1 MPATAR
7 IRMVSKNRGL
17 VKNGCCVVSPP
28 PSCIPPTAGA
38 VTNSSQVQGTAILT
52 VAYTGAT
59 SFQWWYSYNPLE
71 DPFPPRQ
78 FVDRPGVSGSTTPT
92 LTVTTDMEGSILRP
106 VYCIVTNAC
115 GSATSASVL
124 LYILIPQ

>member
-1 MPATAR
+1 MPATPR

-17 VKNGCCVVSPP
+17 VKNGCCVVQPV
-28 PSCIPPTAGA
+28 PSCVPPTAGA
-38 VTNSSQVQGTAILT
+38 VTNSSEIEGRAVLT

-78 FVDRPGVSGSTTPT
+78 FVNGPYVSGSTTPT
-92 LTVTTDMEGSILRP
+92 LTLTRVTGGNPRP

-115 GSATSASVL
+115 GSATSAIVNIGFL
-124 LYILIPQ
+124 LTSQ